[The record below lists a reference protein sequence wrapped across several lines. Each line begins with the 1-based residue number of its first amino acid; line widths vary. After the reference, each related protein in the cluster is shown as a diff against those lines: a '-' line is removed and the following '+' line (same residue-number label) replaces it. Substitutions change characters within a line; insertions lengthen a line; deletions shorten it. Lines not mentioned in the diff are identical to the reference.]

1 MKRWYV
7 LFLLFFFSSVFSQQ
21 AFFIPNKEYPV
32 DGKTTCVKV
41 APFVNQPD
49 GIAALSIDSNT
60 IALFSN
66 DGNGKFQLAD
76 TYSFGFRPM
85 DMVVEP
91 VDGSNITQF
100 VIVGQTADTNG
111 VVPDSLVIFKYFSS
125 SAPEKK
131 HFGHVH
137 FPIKITSFTIN
148 SDELP
153 DVAIANYIGNGY
165 ISVFVGD
172 MTQGLV
178 FTDSI
183 PVGEYPVDLI
193 GLDVNHQGSLDLVV
207 LNWKSKDIHV
217 LVNTGNGTFQPF
229 DTLAL
234 GYTPIAFTP
243 FYLSGI
249 QSTGIAVLGASPD
262 TVEILQVT
270 QTGSLVHYSGFSLPA
285 LSSRIIGKD
294 VDFDGDEDIIIAVKT
309 LNRVD
314 VYLNDQNANFSFHSS
329 TSTGLFPTDIAIG
342 DFDED
347 LLPDLVTA
355 NYYGHSFSTLLYY
368 QSPVGIDEPS
378 ESHPI
383 KHFDLLQNYP
393 NPFNPVTQIPFRLK
407 EPSFITLTLYSVT
420 GRKIATL
427 INNQH
432 YNAGLYK
439 YTLQAQDLPSG
450 IYFYQLEVNRQ
461 TQIRKMILLK

>member
-1 MKRWYV
+1 M
-7 LFLLFFFSSVFSQQ
+7 
-21 AFFIPNKEYPV
+21 
-32 DGKTTCVKV
+32 
-41 APFVNQPD
+41 
-49 GIAALSIDSNT
+49 
-60 IALFSN
+60 
-66 DGNGKFQLAD
+66 
-76 TYSFGFRPM
+76 
-85 DMVVEP
+85 
-91 VDGSNITQF
+91 
-100 VIVGQTADTNG
+100 
-111 VVPDSLVIFKYFSS
+111 
-125 SAPEKK
+125 
-131 HFGHVH
+131 
-137 FPIKITSFTIN
+137 
-148 SDELP
+148 
-153 DVAIANYIGNGY
+153 
-165 ISVFVGD
+165 
-172 MTQGLV
+172 
-178 FTDSI
+178 
-183 PVGEYPVDLI
+183 
-193 GLDVNHQGSLDLVV
+193 
-207 LNWKSKDIHV
+207 
-217 LVNTGNGTFQPF
+217 
-229 DTLAL
+229 
-234 GYTPIAFTP
+234 
-243 FYLSGI
+243 
-249 QSTGIAVLGASPD
+249 
-262 TVEILQVT
+262 
-270 QTGSLVHYSGFSLPA
+270 HYSGFSLPA

-407 EPSFITLTLYSVT
+407 EPSFITLTLFSVT